1 MDAYK
6 RVHVKVS
13 TELFKVDF
21 TEVSI
26 SILRKEM

>member
-13 TELFKVDF
+13 TELFEVDF